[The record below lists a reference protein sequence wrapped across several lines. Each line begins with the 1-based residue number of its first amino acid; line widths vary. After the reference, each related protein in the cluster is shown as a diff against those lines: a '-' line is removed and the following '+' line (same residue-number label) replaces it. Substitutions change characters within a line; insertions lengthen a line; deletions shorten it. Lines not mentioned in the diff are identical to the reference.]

1 MDSAAPHRGLSEE
14 MAPRTATRADV
25 LLALAAL
32 PVQDL
37 GAYLQ
42 AMAETITCA
51 LSVDTTGAL
60 IADAGGD
67 ALIALGLGRRTSAAE
82 HDSGTDRLPLSESSP
97 LVDVYLSGT
106 PYLAAD
112 VRDDPALP
120 RAFASA
126 GIRALLAVP
135 LTVRGERR
143 GILYVAS
150 HQPGSFTQE
159 DQALLS
165 VVAARVGLL
174 VENAELAQRRAELE
188 REQARQQVRQ
198 EFVGIVSHELKTPVA
213 VIKAYAEALLDRAER
228 QGDAEGARILA
239 RIEEQAEQMLD
250 LINTLLDLQR
260 LQSGLMALEE
270 SRFDLAELAARV
282 AEELQA
288 TTALHRLAVHAAGPV
303 VVHADR
309 RRIEEVLVNLL
320 ENAIKYSPQGGD
332 ITVLVRRAP
341 RPDGAGEQAV
351 VAVSDRGIGIA
362 PADLPHV
369 FERFYQAAGGRL
381 HKGVRGLGVGLFIA
395 REIVELHGGSMW
407 VESAEGEGS
416 TFYLTLP
423 SDQSAT

>member
-1 MDSAAPHRGLSEE
+1 MDSAAPHMDPPEE
-14 MAPRTATRADV
+14 MARRAATRADV

-32 PVQDL
+32 PVQDV

-42 AMAETITCA
+42 AMAETITRA

-60 IADAGGD
+60 IVDAAGD
-67 ALIALGLGRRTSAAE
+67 ALIALGLDLGTSAAE
-82 HDSGTDRLPLSESSP
+82 HGSGTDRLPLSESSP

-135 LTVRGERR
+135 LAVRGERR

-150 HQPGSFTQE
+150 HQPGSFTHE

-188 REQARQQVRQ
+188 REQARQQARQ

-213 VIKAYAEALLDRAER
+213 VIKAYAE
-228 QGDAEGARILA
+228 
-239 RIEEQAEQMLD
+239 
-250 LINTLLDLQR
+250 
-260 LQSGLMALEE
+260 
-270 SRFDLAELAARV
+270 
-282 AEELQA
+282 ELQT
-288 TTALHRLAVHAAGPV
+288 TTALHRLAVHAAGRV

-332 ITVLVRRAP
+332 ITVMVRRAP

-351 VAVSDRGIGIA
+351 IAVSDRGIGIA
-362 PADLPHV
+362 PGDLPHV

-423 SDQSAT
+423 L

>member
-1 MDSAAPHRGLSEE
+1 MGLSEE
-14 MAPRTATRADV
+14 MIPRAATRADV

-32 PVQDL
+32 PVQDV

-42 AMAETITCA
+42 TMAETITRI

-60 IADAGGD
+60 ILDATGD
-67 ALIALGLGRRTSAAE
+67 ALIALGPGLRTSAAE
-82 HDSGTDRLPLSESSP
+82 HGSGTDRLPLSESSP
-97 LVDVYLSGT
+97 LVDVYFSGM

-112 VRDDPALP
+112 VRDDLALP
-120 RAFASA
+120 RAFATA

-135 LTVRGERR
+135 LAVRGERR

-150 HQPGSFTQE
+150 HRPGAFTPE

-213 VIKAYAEALLDRAER
+213 VIKAYVEALLDRAEHH
-228 QGDAEGARILA
+228 GDAEGARILA
-239 RIEEQAEQMLD
+239 RVEEQAERMLD
-250 LINTLLDLQR
+250 LINDLLDLQR
-260 LQSGLMALEE
+260 LQSGLIALEE
-270 SRFDLAELAARV
+270 SRFDLAELAVHV

-288 TTALHRLAVHAAGPV
+288 TTAMHRLSVHADAPV

-320 ENAIKYSPQGGD
+320 ENAIKYSPQGGA
-332 ITVLVRRAP
+332 ITVMARRVP
-341 RPDGAGEQAV
+341 RHDGAGEQAV

-395 REIVELHGGSMW
+395 REIVELHGGAMW

-423 SDQSAT
+423 IEQSTT

>member
-1 MDSAAPHRGLSEE
+1 
-14 MAPRTATRADV
+14 MAD
-25 LLALAAL
+25 
-32 PVQDL
+32 
-37 GAYLQ
+37 
-42 AMAETITCA
+42 TITRV
-51 LSVDTTGAL
+51 LSVDTTGVL
-60 IADAGGD
+60 ILDASGD
-67 ALIALGLGRRTSAAE
+67 ALIALGPEMMTSGVE
-82 HDSGTDRLPLSESSP
+82 HGSGTDRLPLSEPSP
-97 LVDVYLSGT
+97 LTEVYFSGR
-106 PYLAAD
+106 PYLASD
-112 VRDDPALP
+112 VHANPQLP
-120 RAFASA
+120 RSLAAA
-126 GIRALLAVP
+126 GMRALLAVP
-135 LTVRGERR
+135 LAMRGERR

-150 HQPGSFTQE
+150 RRPGAFTPQ

-174 VENAELAQRRAELE
+174 LENAELAERRAELE
-188 REQARQQVRQ
+188 RQQARQQVRQ
-198 EFVGIVSHELKTPVA
+198 EFLGIVTHELKTPVA
-213 VIKAYAEALLDRAER
+213 VIKAYTEALLDRAER
-228 QGDAEGARILA
+228 QGDAEGARILT
-239 RIEEQAEQMLD
+239 RIAEQAERMLD
-250 LINTLLDLQR
+250 LINDLLDLQR

-288 TTALHRLAVHAAGPV
+288 TTTAHRLAVQADGPV

-332 ITVLVRRAP
+332 ITVMVRRAP

-362 PADLPHV
+362 PADLPHI

-395 REIVELHGGSMW
+395 REIVELHGGAMW

-423 SDQSAT
+423 I